1 MLNDNLINVQH
12 STFNI
17 QHLTFN
23 AHIRRLQVLL
33 NFTDVSPIKKIVEVE
48 IPADLIANE
57 SNRVTT
63 EFGRQAKIPGFRPG
77 KIPANVVRNRFAKE
91 IQEEVMSRLLPRT
104 FRDAIA
110 DRGLEP
116 VGEPHLEHLDP
127 FIEGAA
133 VKYKAEFEVKPQFEL
148 AEYRGIEVDEPK
160 IEVSETDVES
170 MIERLRDQASAYR
183 PETERAL
190 EDGDFAIIEMTSTPV
205 DGGDSKQDSG
215 HFRLGDEAMPEL
227 QDALRS
233 KKAGD
238 SATFEKTYGDDAQ
251 NEAWRGKAVRHEVTL
266 KEIRVQEKPDVND
279 EFAKS
284 VGGWESVAQMREAIE
299 SDIRRHRE
307 AEALRAKRNQ
317 IGEKLVDGHHFDVP
331 DALVEEELGKSLNNY
346 ARYLASQGVDLEKAE
361 LDWRKIG
368 AEFRPEAVK
377 RVKRGLILEAIA
389 KKEGLVVSDVE
400 VDAEVR
406 RAANEGDREFADV
419 KHRLKHDGGYEAL
432 RASLAQEKAL
442 ELVLKE
448 TNAK

>member
-1 MLNDNLINVQH
+1 M
-12 STFNI
+12 
-17 QHLTFN
+17 
-23 AHIRRLQVLL
+23 LL
-33 NFTDVSPIKKIVEVE
+33 NFTDVSPIKKVVEVE
-48 IPADLIANE
+48 IPADLITAE

-116 VGEPHLEHLDP
+116 VGDPHLDHIDP
-127 FIEGAA
+127 FIEGAP

-148 AEYRGIEVDEPK
+148 GEYRGIEVEEPK
-160 IEVSETDVES
+160 VEVTETDVES

-183 PETERAL
+183 PETERGL
-190 EDGDFAIIEMTSTPV
+190 EEGDFAVIEMTSTPT
-205 DGGDSKQDSG
+205 DGGETKQDSG
-215 HFRLGDEAMPEL
+215 HFRLGDEAMIEL
-227 QDALRS
+227 QDALRG
-233 KKAGD
+233 KKAGE
-238 SATFEKTYGDDAQ
+238 SATFEKAYGEDAQ
-251 NEAWRGKAVRHEVTL
+251 NEAWRGKSVKHDVTL
-266 KEIRVQEKPDVND
+266 KEIRVQEKPEVND

-284 VGGWESVAQMREAIE
+284 VGGWDSVAQMRETIE
-299 SDIRRHRE
+299 GDIRKHRE
-307 AEALRAKRNQ
+307 MEAARTKRNQ
-317 IGEKLVDGHHFDVP
+317 IGEKLVDAHHFDVP

-377 RVKRGLILEAIA
+377 RVKRSLILEAVA
-389 KKEGLVVSDVE
+389 KKEALVVSDVE
-400 VDAEVR
+400 VDAEIR
-406 RAANEGDREFADV
+406 RASQEGGREFADV

-448 TNAK
+448 SKS